1 MKAALIKHGKDALA
15 ELNHLLYLVGV
26 SVAVGYGLG
35 MGLALAVKTI
45 L

>member
-1 MKAALIKHGKDALA
+1 MKAALLEHGKDALSA
-15 ELNHLLYLVGV
+15 LNHLLYLVGG